1 MKIERRSLDT
11 EPERD
16 RITPT
21 RALFPQAVY
30 DVVYHRSLDDYNG
43 VVTEDGIK
51 VVERGLTV
59 TDTATVADIVPV
71 TIGEIIDP
79 LEKGLIINKLGIKM
93 QSGLVG
99 ELIFP
104 TLQAIEASIAGENAA
119 IGDTKLSLG
128 KIKSTPKRVSISVP
142 VSKRAISQTNY
153 SLQDVVLK
161 QISLGSARLLNK
173 WMFSG
178 TQLEGAVP
186 AHSLKT
192 LL

>member
-21 RALFPQAVY
+21 RVLFPQAVY

-79 LEKGLIINKLGIKM
+79 LEKGL
-93 QSGLVG
+93 S
-99 ELIFP
+99 LI
-104 TLQAIEASIAGENAA
+104 SW
-119 IGDTKLSLG
+119 
-128 KIKSTPKRVSISVP
+128 
-142 VSKRAISQTNY
+142 VSKCKAG
-153 SLQDVVLK
+153 L
-161 QISLGSARLLNK
+161 
-173 WMFSG
+173 
-178 TQLEGAVP
+178 
-186 AHSLKT
+186 
-192 LL
+192 

>member
-1 MKIERRSLDT
+1 MKKEINRIAEIKEEMRTMLDAAEVEKRSLTEDESKTFAALKNEKDLLQMKIERRSLDT

-128 KIKSTPKRVSISVP
+128 KI
-142 VSKRAISQTNY
+142 NY
-153 SLQDVVLK
+153 
-161 QISLGSARLLNK
+161 
-173 WMFSG
+173 
-178 TQLEGAVP
+178 
-186 AHSLKT
+186 
-192 LL
+192 